1 VRVGTKNAAE
11 PLATGVDFVAR
22 DRSLRTPSRAFDFL
36 ALTKPRI
43 GAMVALSAFIGGLLA
58 EGPHAALGRVG
69 LAALY
74 VTGAAA
80 AASVFNQV
88 LERDTDR
95 LMLRTQDRPLPAGRL
110 SVRDAILFGALL
122 AAVSI
127 AGLAFEFNLLAALLA
142 LATLFAYVAVYTPM
156 KRVSTLNT
164 VIGALPG
171 AAPPLLGY
179 VALAGAPGHWG
190 WALFAIVFVWQFPH
204 FMAIAW
210 LHRGDY
216 ARARLKMLPALPG
229 CERLGAR
236 QALTYSLAMLPV
248 VLLPGAWGDAGIVY
262 CLGAIVLSLAYV
274 AASARFA
281 LAPNEKTARTL
292 LFTSLVYLPLVLSLV
307 LLDPVV
313 GVAAL
318 H

>member
-1 VRVGTKNAAE
+1 VC
-11 PLATGVDFVAR
+11 
-22 DRSLRTPSRAFDFL
+22 
-36 ALTKPRI
+36 
-43 GAMVALSAFIGGLLA
+43 
-58 EGPHAALGRVG
+58 
-69 LAALY
+69 

-110 SVRDAILFGALL
+110 AARDAILFGALL

-127 AGLAFEFNLLAALLA
+127 STLAIEFNLLAALLA
-142 LATLFAYVAVYTPM
+142 LASLFAYVAVYTPL

-179 VALAGAPGHWG
+179 VAMAGATGRWA

-210 LHRGDY
+210 LHRADY

-229 CERLGAR
+229 CERLAAR
-236 QALTYSLAMLPV
+236 QALSYSIAILPV
-248 VLLPGAWGDAGIVY
+248 ALLPGAWGDAGSIY
-262 CLGAIVLSLAYV
+262 SFGAIVLSLGYI
-274 AASARFA
+274 AASGRFA
-281 LAPNEKTARTL
+281 LAPTTASARSL
-292 LFTSLVYLPLVLSLV
+292 LFASLAYLPLLLSLV